1 MAQLFHIDNETP
13 DLGDWDGSYIEEPA
27 TIVQAEA
34 AKLPG
39 SGGTLGLRISGSNS
53 RLAYVYKTISEL
65 AAGETRYLGGFIKP
79 PVVAGQGTHIA
90 PIQLSGSAQIAY
102 LDLREDGKLYSS
114 WWSDAGMGYS
124 SPVGTYL
131 SPGNWH
137 YIVLAVKR
145 ASSNVAG
152 DGGVKFYVDGNLVHA
167 SAEAYD
173 NYDRCAGAGQCAYG
187 LAMTADFDLPVDFDE
202 MYASDNVY
210 PDPEAGQDPA
220 YTFIMPVQLQKSK
233 TGLASKLRAKVY
245 DTANTLVKT
254 IAGTFTERGTG
265 TGVYSWLCE
274 EMPMG
279 LRGFVDFYSTDDP
292 TDVFCGCG
300 INPEELEY
308 VDKRVSAAGASA
320 AEIDAVLSHAHGEGS
335 WEGATA
341 APTVEEIDAQL
352 TESHGEGGWEGAAD
366 WTADERAQIRD
377 ALGVEGEAAGAA
389 GGQLQ
394 AIKARTD
401 LIGSAEVDFAG
412 SVNVDG
418 TLDLVAG
425 DDYLEANG
433 KELTWRVDEWAGPNL
448 AGATAV
454 LAFVRM
460 ADWQGGTIEAE
471 LSATATAEMQ
481 DGTAVFTGEL
491 TAAQTGQL
499 ETSPPEQHYN
509 YVYQLRV
516 TTAAGHRLTIAGN
529 GVHVEPGA

>member
-39 SGGTLGLRISGSNS
+39 SSGTLGLRFSGSSS
-53 RLAYVYKTISEL
+53 RLAYVYKTVSQL
-65 AAGETRYLGGFIKP
+65 AAGETRYLGAFIRP
-79 PVVAGQGTHIA
+79 PAIAGEESHVA
-90 PIQLSGSAQIAY
+90 PIELSGSLQVAY

-114 WWSDAGMGYS
+114 WWSDAGGYY
-124 SPVGTYL
+124 SPVGAYL

-167 SAEAYD
+167 SPEAYD

-187 LAMTADFDLPVDFDE
+187 LVMTTDFDLVVDVDE
-202 MYASDNVY
+202 MYGNDGQY
-210 PDPEAGQDPA
+210 PDPEAGQHPS
-220 YTFIMPVQLQKSK
+220 YSFTMPVVLGKSK
-233 TGLASKLRAKVY
+233 TGLAADLRAKVY
-245 DTANTLVKT
+245 DTANNLIKT
-254 IAGTFTERGTG
+254 IAGTFSERGSG
-265 TGVYSWLCE
+265 TGIYSWFCE
-274 EMPMG
+274 EMPIG
-279 LRGFVDFYSTDDP
+279 HRGIVDFYDVDDP
-292 TDVFCGCG
+292 DDVLACCA

-320 AEIDAVLSHAHGEGS
+320 TEIDTALSDAHGE
-335 WEGATA
+335 
-341 APTVEEIDAQL
+341 
-352 TESHGEGGWEGAAD
+352 ESWEGAAD
-366 WTADERAQIRD
+366 WTSDERAQIRD
-377 ALGVEGEAAGAA
+377 ALGVEGEAADAA

-412 SVNVDG
+412 SVNADG

-516 TTAAGHRLTIAGN
+516 TTAAAHRLTIAGN